1 MTPKK
6 MLTAGAIAGS
16 MVLGAGTGAFL
27 FTPALS
33 SAQDTTT
40 TTTAESDNDTAPRPV
55 HGRGLD
61 LDAAAKAIG
70 ITTDELRTELQDGK
84 TMADV
89 AEAHDVDPQKVIDAL
104 VAAGKERL
112 EQAIED
118 LPDRMKDLVNS
129 TAPLGRHGPGGRGFL
144 HAGLET
150 VASTIGITEDELRA
164 ELQDG
169 KTIAA
174 VATAH
179 DVDPQKVIDAV
190 VAAATKRIDAA
201 VASDD
206 LTQARADELKADLE
220 DHATRF
226 VNETRPARGPGRHG
240 FRGSDDSSS
249 TADGAAYA
257 LS

>member
-16 MVLGAGTGAFL
+16 LVLGAGTGALL

-40 TTTAESDNDTAPRPV
+40 TTTAESEKDLAPRRG
-55 HGRGLD
+55 HGVD
-61 LDAAAKAIG
+61 LAAAAEAIG
-70 ITTDELRTELQDGK
+70 ITTDQLRTELQDGK

-89 AEAHDVDPQKVIDAL
+89 AKAHDVDPQKVIDAL

-118 LPDRMKDLVNS
+118 LPDRMKEVVNS
-129 TAPLGRHGPGGRGFL
+129 TAPLGRHGPGRGLL

-164 ELQDG
+164 ELRDG

-201 VASDD
+201 VASGD

-220 DHATRF
+220 DHATRL
-226 VNETRPARGPGRHG
+226 VNETRPVGGPGRHQL
-240 FRGSDDSSS
+240 RGNEDSSS